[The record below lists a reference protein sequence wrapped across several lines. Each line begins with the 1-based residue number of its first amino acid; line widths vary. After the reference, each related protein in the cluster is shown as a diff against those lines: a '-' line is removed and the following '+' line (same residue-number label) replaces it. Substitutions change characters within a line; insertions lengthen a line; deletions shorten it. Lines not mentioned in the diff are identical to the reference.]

1 MSYLNKTPLED
12 EGSFQNMSKISSKEQ
27 VQKNQGPQQ
36 VSVISQQIY
45 SANNRKDNTIDEIE
59 QFNNELL
66 DDQYKGNSMLN
77 NLLEESKV
85 EDANQL
91 AGSSYRNES
100 EEFNLK
106 NDDFNYLSQLRAID
120 EFKLQLNN
128 FEVL

>member
-1 MSYLNKTPLED
+1 
-12 EGSFQNMSKISSKEQ
+12 
-27 VQKNQGPQQ
+27 
-36 VSVISQQIY
+36 
-45 SANNRKDNTIDEIE
+45 
-59 QFNNELL
+59 
-66 DDQYKGNSMLN
+66 MLN
-77 NLLEESKV
+77 DLLEESKM

-128 FEVL
+128 FEVLQRDTLMNQIEPSKESP

>member
-1 MSYLNKTPLED
+1 M
-12 EGSFQNMSKISSKEQ
+12 
-27 VQKNQGPQQ
+27 
-36 VSVISQQIY
+36 
-45 SANNRKDNTIDEIE
+45 
-59 QFNNELL
+59 
-66 DDQYKGNSMLN
+66 
-77 NLLEESKV
+77 

-128 FEVL
+128 FEVLQRDTLMNQIEPSKESP

>member
-1 MSYLNKTPLED
+1 
-12 EGSFQNMSKISSKEQ
+12 
-27 VQKNQGPQQ
+27 
-36 VSVISQQIY
+36 
-45 SANNRKDNTIDEIE
+45 
-59 QFNNELL
+59 
-66 DDQYKGNSMLN
+66 MLN

-120 EFKLQLNN
+120 EFKL
-128 FEVL
+128 